1 MKTYKEIDLTTKP
14 EFAQKYRDG
23 YPLISKESIVDLSR
37 IKEEG
42 VILNFLD
49 HKGKFVAKGYH
60 GIQNKGFGWI
70 LSLNKNEQ
78 IDKNYFAKKIKI
90 ALTCRDDFFSSEHTT
105 AFRVFNGEG
114 DGVGGLTIDY
124 FDGYYMLTWYS
135 KGIYKF
141 KDDILEALKQQVKY
155 KGIYEK
161 KRFDTKG
168 MYLDNE
174 DDFVCGKRADAPII
188 VKENSVNFAIYLDDG
203 AMVGVFLDQR
213 DVRKAIR
220 DKYSKDKTMLNT
232 FSYTGAFSV
241 FASLGGATKTT
252 SVDLAKRSR
261 PKTNEQFSI
270 NEIDPKTQDII
281 VEDVFNYFKYA
292 VRKKLKFELVVLD
305 PPSFARSKKHTFSAS
320 KDYVKL
326 LKEAIEITSKY
337 GVIVASTNSANFSMK
352 TFRGYIEKA
361 FKELNGKFEVKESHT
376 LPKDFR
382 VNPKF
387 KEGNYLKVV
396 FIKKL

>member
-1 MKTYKEIDLTTKP
+1 MKTYTEIDLIIKP
-14 EFAQKYRDG
+14 EFVQKYRDG
-23 YPLISKESIVDLSR
+23 YPLISKDSISDLNR

-49 HKGKFVAKGYH
+49 TKGRFVAKGYH

-70 LSLNKNEQ
+70 LSSDKNEQ

-90 ALTCRDDFFSSEHTT
+90 ALTCRDDFFSSKHTT

-114 DGVGGLTIDY
+114 DGVGGISIDY

-135 KGIYKF
+135 KGIYEF

-174 DDFVCGKRADAPII
+174 NDFVCGERADAPIV

-270 NEIDPKTQDII
+270 NKIDPKTQDII

-352 TFRGYIEKA
+352 TFRAYIEKA

-382 VNPKF
+382 INPKF

>member
-1 MKTYKEIDLTTKP
+1 MLNYTIIPYEKLQKIDLTIKP
-14 EFAQKYRDG
+14 EFVQAYRDG
-23 YPLISKESIVDLSR
+23 YPLISKESIVDLSS
-37 IKEEG
+37 IKEKG
-42 VILNFLD
+42 AVLNFFD
-49 HKGKFVAKGYH
+49 HKGKFIAKGYH
-60 GIQNKGFGWI
+60 GIQNKGFGWV
-70 LSLNKNEQ
+70 LSLDKNEQ
-78 IDKNYFAKKIKI
+78 IDENYFAKKIKI
-90 ALTCRDDFFSSEHTT
+90 ALTCRDDFFKSKQTT

-114 DGVGGLTIDY
+114 DGIGGLTIDY

-135 KGIYKF
+135 KGIYEF
-141 KDDILEALKQQVKY
+141 KDDILEALKTHVKY

-174 DDFVCGKRADAPII
+174 DDFVCGEKADEPII

-203 AMVGVFLDQR
+203 AMVGIFLDQR
-213 DVRKAIR
+213 NVRKTI
-220 DKYSKDKTMLNT
+220 KDRYANEKTMLNT

-261 PKTNEQFSI
+261 PKTSEQFSI

-292 VRKKLKFELVVLD
+292 VRKKLSFDLVVLD

-326 LKEAIEITSKY
+326 LKEAIQITSKY
-337 GVIVASTNSANFSMK
+337 GVIVASTNSANFSMR
-352 TFRGYIEKA
+352 TFNGFITKA
-361 FKELNGKFEVKESHT
+361 FKELGGKV
-376 LPKDFR
+376 
-382 VNPKF
+382 
-387 KEGNYLKVV
+387 
-396 FIKKL
+396 